1 MNRIA
6 DKIIDNL
13 GKIKIRSV
21 GVLKINN
28 GQTSIF
34 LTSPVLEVLH
44 TGVPSRFAKEE
55 EGIRVWSVEALD
67 LVDIDVERPAQNV
80 AGTFCDLK
88 ETVRELGEDIA
99 SGLPT
104 YEEAMR
110 GRCKM

>member
-1 MNRIA
+1 M
-6 DKIIDNL
+6 
-13 GKIKIRSV
+13 
-21 GVLKINN
+21 
-28 GQTSIF
+28 
-34 LTSPVLEVLH
+34 LH
-44 TGVPSRFAKEE
+44 TGVPSRFAQEE

-67 LVDIDVERPAQNV
+67 LEDVDVRRPAQNV
-80 AGTFCDLK
+80 AGT

>member
-1 MNRIA
+1 MSKLWRPYSPFLNIGA
-6 DKIIDNL
+6 ITPL
-13 GKIKIRSV
+13 GAAPAGFAQQCPRLETRFS
-21 GVLKINN
+21 N
-28 GQTSIF
+28 G
-34 LTSPVLEVLH
+34 LEVLH
-44 TGVPSRFAKEE
+44 TGVPSRFAQEE

-67 LVDIDVERPAQNV
+67 LEDVDVRRPAQNV
-80 AGTFCDLK
+80 AGT

>member
-1 MNRIA
+1 MLVSFPDPLAIESEA
-6 DKIIDNL
+6 ENL
-13 GKIKIRSV
+13 SR
-21 GVLKINN
+21 
-28 GQTSIF
+28 
-34 LTSPVLEVLH
+34 LEVLH

-55 EGIRVWSVEALD
+55 EGIRVWSVEGLN
-67 LVDIDVERPAQNV
+67 LEDIDVERPAQNV
-80 AGTFCDLK
+80 AGTYCDLK

>member
-1 MNRIA
+1 M
-6 DKIIDNL
+6 
-13 GKIKIRSV
+13 
-21 GVLKINN
+21 
-28 GQTSIF
+28 
-34 LTSPVLEVLH
+34 EVLH

-55 EGIRVWSVEALD
+55 EGIRVWSVEGLD
-67 LVDIDVERPAQNV
+67 LEDIDVERPAQNV

-110 GRCKM
+110 GTSKI

>member
-1 MNRIA
+1 MSSQFFQSIA
-6 DKIIDNL
+6 LESEAENL
-13 GKIKIRSV
+13 SR
-21 GVLKINN
+21 
-28 GQTSIF
+28 
-34 LTSPVLEVLH
+34 LEVLH

-55 EGIRVWSVEALD
+55 EGIRVWSVEGLN
-67 LVDIDVERPAQNV
+67 LEDIDVERPPQNV
-80 AGTFCDLK
+80 AGTYCDLK

>member
-1 MNRIA
+1 MPR
-6 DKIIDNL
+6 L
-13 GKIKIRSV
+13 ETRFS
-21 GVLKINN
+21 N
-28 GQTSIF
+28 G
-34 LTSPVLEVLH
+34 LEVLH
-44 TGVPSRFAKEE
+44 TGVPSRFAQEE

-67 LVDIDVERPAQNV
+67 LEDVDVRRPAQNV
-80 AGTFCDLK
+80 AGT